1 MKNIFAIVIAILV
14 VGSVL
19 IILNDNTS
27 LFASGKR
34 TGENSVAVSDRVN
47 QIEIDVDS
55 SHTVVI
61 PEDREDVKAEL
72 DGKGNLMVSAR
83 GDEVKVEVKRKWFEW
98 MSFNNKSDLVV
109 YIPENF
115 DREIEINI
123 GSGNLELKG
132 ESATKPI
139 VLDRL
144 ETDMSSGNLE
154 LANITASQ
162 FVHNGSS
169 GKFSADRLTTE
180 EGEIDISSG
189 DVTLTDYSGPLKGD
203 LSSGQMNVQLKELNG
218 DIRFDLSSGQVDLDL
233 PDDAEFTLN
242 GEASS
247 GNISCEFPLSGQ
259 TSDDGDI
266 SGTHGSGKYQVEV
279 SVSSGDVRVY

>member
-34 TGENSVAVSDRVN
+34 TGENSVAVSDGVD

-55 SHTVVI
+55 SNTVII
-61 PEDREDVKAEL
+61 PENRDDVKATL
-72 DGKGNLMVSAR
+72 DGKGKLKVSAR

-98 MSFNNKSDLVV
+98 MSFNHKSDLVV
-109 YIPENF
+109 YIPEKF

-132 ESATKPI
+132 ESSSEPI
-139 VLDRL
+139 VLERL

-154 LANITASQ
+154 LANITAAQ

-169 GKFSADRLTTE
+169 GTLSADSLTTE
-180 EGEIDISSG
+180 DGEVDISSG
-189 DVTLTDYSGPLKGD
+189 DVTLSDYSGPLKGD
-203 LSSGQMNVQLKELNG
+203 LSSGRMDVGLKELNG

-233 PDDAEFTLN
+233 PDDAEFTLK

-247 GNISCEFPLSGQ
+247 GNISCDFPLSDQ
-259 TSDDGDI
+259 TVDDGDI
-266 SGTHGSGKYQVEV
+266 SGTHGSGKYQVDV